1 MGRHAASTSR
11 GNRHSASRPSRNVVF
26 PLGGPR
32 GRPSA
37 GSLLAGSA
45 GLHGAAGSAGAEND
59 QKTRS
64 HKSSA
69 SISAAERSA
78 QASPSV
84 PSAIAKR
91 ILSPAV
97 VFALAAAVLLLG
109 IAALP
114 QGVVPDHRVNELLV
128 AHRHQVAAVGAAAL
142 AAAIIVLAFH

>member
-1 MGRHAASTSR
+1 M
-11 GNRHSASRPSRNVVF
+11 
-26 PLGGPR
+26 
-32 GRPSA
+32 
-37 GSLLAGSA
+37 LAGSA
-45 GLHGAAGSAGAEND
+45 GLHGAAGSAGAENG

-64 HKSSA
+64 HKSS
-69 SISAAERSA
+69 SAAERSA

-84 PSAIAKR
+84 PSVIAKR

>member
-1 MGRHAASTSR
+1 
-11 GNRHSASRPSRNVVF
+11 
-26 PLGGPR
+26 LGGRR
-32 GRPSA
+32 GRSSA
-37 GSLLAGSA
+37 GSLLSGSA
-45 GLHGAAGSAGAEND
+45 GLHGGGGSAGVENG

-64 HKSSA
+64 HKSSGA

-84 PSAIAKR
+84 PAVIAKR